1 MIGIGVSR
9 DRMIFLGV
17 FCSNGNSFLCTGT
30 DCWLEG
36 LEILYMHIKRVN
48 LCPEKFPTTEHY
60 PFNLKIF
67 HETKG
72 LSFDS
77 PVTFFAGE
85 NGTGKSTLLEAITH
99 KCGIYIWGCIE
110 RKRLKVNLYEQRLY
124 EAIDVEWTDGPVHG
138 SFFASQV
145 FRNFAQI
152 LDEWA
157 VSDPGSLEYFGG
169 KSLVT
174 QSHGQSLMS
183 FFKARYK
190 IKGIYFMDE
199 PETALSARSQLEL
212 LALIKDMGQA
222 GHAQFIVATHSPI
235 LLACPGARIYSFDH
249 VPVKQVAYEE
259 TEPFRIY
266 RGFMEDRNKYLDVI

>member
-1 MIGIGVSR
+1 
-9 DRMIFLGV
+9 
-17 FCSNGNSFLCTGT
+17 
-30 DCWLEG
+30 
-36 LEILYMHIKRVN
+36 MHIKRVN
-48 LCPEKFPTTEHY
+48 LYPEKFPTTEHY

-67 HETKG
+67 HETKSI
-72 LSFDS
+72 LFDS
-77 PVTFFAGE
+77 SVTFFVGE

-124 EAIDVEWTDGPVHG
+124 EAIDIEWTDGPVHG
-138 SFFASQV
+138 SFFASQI

-157 VSDPGSLEYFGG
+157 AADPRSLEYFGG
-169 KSLVT
+169 KSLLT

-199 PETALSARSQLEL
+199 PETALSAKSQLDL
-212 LALIKDMGQA
+212 LAVLKGMSQA

-235 LLACPGARIYSFDH
+235 LLACPGAKIHSFDH
-249 VPVKQVAYEE
+249 VPVKQVDYEE
-259 TEPFRIY
+259 TEQFQIY
-266 RGFMEDRNKYLDVI
+266 KGFMEDRNKYLDAI

>member
-1 MIGIGVSR
+1 
-9 DRMIFLGV
+9 
-17 FCSNGNSFLCTGT
+17 
-30 DCWLEG
+30 
-36 LEILYMHIKRVN
+36 MHIKRVN
-48 LCPEKFPTTEHY
+48 LYPEKFPTTEHY
-60 PFNLKIF
+60 PFSLKIF
-67 HETKG
+67 QETEG

-77 PVTFFAGE
+77 PVTFFVGE

-110 RKRLKVNLYEQRLY
+110 RKRMKVNLYEQRLY
-124 EAIDVEWTDGPVHG
+124 EAIEVEWNDGPVHG

-157 VSDPGSLEYFGG
+157 ASDPGSLEYFGG

-199 PETALSARSQLEL
+199 PETALSARSQLDL
-212 LALIKDMGQA
+212 LALLREMGQA

-235 LLACPGARIYSFDH
+235 LLACPGAKIYSFDH
-249 VPVKQVAYEE
+249 VPVKQIVYEE

-266 RGFMEDRNKYLDVI
+266 RGFMEDRNKYLGAI

>member
-1 MIGIGVSR
+1 M
-9 DRMIFLGV
+9 
-17 FCSNGNSFLCTGT
+17 
-30 DCWLEG
+30 
-36 LEILYMHIKRVN
+36 KRVN
-48 LCPEKFPTTEHY
+48 LHPEKFPTTEHY
-60 PFNLKIF
+60 PFNLNIF
-67 HETKG
+67 YETKSI
-72 LSFDS
+72 LFDS
-77 PVTFFAGE
+77 PVTFFVGE

-99 KCGIYIWGCIE
+99 KCGIYIWGRIE

-157 VSDPGSLEYFGG
+157 AADPGSLEYFGG
-169 KSLVT
+169 KSLLT

-199 PETALSARSQLEL
+199 PETALSPKSQLDL
-212 LALIKDMGQA
+212 LALLKDMGQA
-222 GHAQFIVATHSPI
+222 GHAQFIIATHSPI
-235 LLACPGARIYSFDH
+235 LLACPGAKIYSFDH
-249 VPVKQVAYEE
+249 VPVKQVDYEE
-259 TEPFRIY
+259 TELYRIY
-266 RGFMEDRNKYLDVI
+266 KGFMEDRNKYLDAI